1 MKSLFTSALSASWT
15 AFVFGFLPL
24 LVLLGAAP
32 TPTIEMLDM
41 GPSREVH
48 FLAAFEPGEPD
59 GDKFAKDDED
69 VDAAEEQVEDGTNDT
84 APAEG
89 ETVAAATAPEAEK
102 PAPEAPTTEA
112 APVGRR
118 EGTKD
123 GEGAKVARKPKK
135 KKHCTAKDSD
145 DIRKVDTTNYVVSRS
160 LLDFHTQSIKHI
172 MSLGW
177 SGPYDGDDGTKGWRI
192 AGFGCKSD
200 LYIGGLRRNDVVLA
214 VNGKPTRNVV
224 QVYGL
229 YRKLRRNNSF
239 EIEILRKGERKVL
252 RYKVVENVTA

>member
-1 MKSLFTSALSASWT
+1 MRSLFTSALSASWT
-15 AFVFGFLPL
+15 AFTFGFLPL
-24 LVLLGAAP
+24 LVVLGAAP
-32 TPTIEMLDM
+32 TPTVELLDF

-48 FLAAFEPGEPD
+48 FMAAFEPGEPD
-59 GDKFAKDDED
+59 GDKLAKDDEE
-69 VDAAEEQVEDGTNDT
+69 VEAAPEQLEDGTNDN
-84 APAEG
+84 APAKG
-89 ETVAAATAPEAEK
+89 ETVAAATTPEAAE
-102 PAPEAPTTEA
+102 PAPEAPPTEA
-112 APVGRR
+112 AAIGRR
-118 EGTKD
+118 EGSDD

-135 KKHCTAKDSD
+135 KRHCKSVESD
-145 DIRKVDTTNYVVSRS
+145 DIRKLDGTTWAVSRS

-177 SGPYDGDDGTKGWRI
+177 SGPYDGDDGTKGWQI

-229 YRKLRRNNSF
+229 YRKLRKKNSF

-252 RYKVVENVTA
+252 RYQVVESVTA